1 MKCQFLE
8 EYNNLTSD
16 VDYVIF
22 QEDPDEWICR
32 TQTQYNAQ
40 LITDALNFYSPKGL
54 HNESKNQIIE

>member
-1 MKCQFLE
+1 MKYQFSE
-8 EYNNLTSD
+8 EYNNLTSG

-40 LITDALNFYSPKGL
+40 LITDALNFHSPKGL
-54 HNESKNQIIE
+54 HHEPKNQTFD